1 MISWFGIAS
10 FIILAFAVITL
21 WQHRKLEKKRV
32 LVDKTLW
39 LLENLDKKDDEWDA
53 LADEYNNYVDDYNT
67 YISDYPGKFI
77 ALLVGLAAEEKIV
90 KEQQG
95 A

>member
-32 LVDKTLW
+32 LVDRTLW
-39 LLENLDKKDDEWDA
+39 SLERLEKDDPEWDTLVEA
-53 LADEYNNYVDDYNT
+53 YNNYVDDYNA
-67 YISDYPGKFI
+67 YISDYPGKFV
-77 ALLVGLAAEEKIV
+77 ALLVGLTTEERFK
-90 KEQQG
+90 KER
-95 A
+95 